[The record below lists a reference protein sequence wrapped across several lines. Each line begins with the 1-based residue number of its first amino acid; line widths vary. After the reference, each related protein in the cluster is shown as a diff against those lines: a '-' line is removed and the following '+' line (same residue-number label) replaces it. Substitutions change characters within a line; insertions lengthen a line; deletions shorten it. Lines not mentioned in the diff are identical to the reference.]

1 MNMAIKTNIG
11 TPQLDMILGKRDIK
25 PRVSMGTQQSENANT
40 IAHAILNT
48 FLFLFA
54 RFFSA
59 LFDCSPG
66 RVCSLSLMTM
76 MEYRMTS
83 RTIVMMIIM

>member
-1 MNMAIKTNIG
+1 
-11 TPQLDMILGKRDIK
+11 
-25 PRVSMGTQQSENANT
+25 MGTQQSENANT

-66 RVCSLSLMTM
+66 RACCLSLMTM

>member
-1 MNMAIKTNIG
+1 MNMAISTNIG
-11 TPQLDMILGKRDIK
+11 KSQLDMISGKRDVK
-25 PRVSMGTQQSENANT
+25 PIVSMGTQQSENANT
-40 IAHAILNT
+40 IAHGILNT
-48 FLFLFA
+48 FLFLIA

-66 RVCSLSLMTM
+66 RAGSLSLMTM

-83 RTIVMMIIM
+83 RTIVMMIMM